1 MKKHRRASTTD
12 VGLDA
17 DLAQAL
23 RVFFKD
29 MKTVQGQIFEIKEYA
44 KMSQHG
50 SSDNGNIKKALGKQ
64 EQKLHEV
71 ESKLSGCVDSLK
83 ESVANTLRKAK
94 R

>member
-1 MKKHRRASTTD
+1 
-12 VGLDA
+12 
-17 DLAQAL
+17 
-23 RVFFKD
+23 
-29 MKTVQGQIFEIKEYA
+29 
-44 KMSQHG
+44 MSQQG

-64 EQKLHEV
+64 EQKLHGV